1 MHWYQRDY
9 WNQIGTVTAARNTL
23 FLLIAHLV
31 DVEED
36 RIDMTGAPPKP
47 PELKVC
53 TDVKPP
59 PLSSSS
65 NPPPP
70 KPPKPMP
77 KPGSPKPKPPKA
89 ANGDIAVDIGKWP
102 LRRLLWR
109 ITRLVPPPKPFCR
122 FRAIPPPPIM
132 PKPPKGSI
140 KSSKGSAPPKNSRK
154 MSNGSLKANE
164 EKPKFPKS
172 SSSSSNVPKCWC
184 PWWWRWAECP
194 PLLAPLPPLAV
205 RPSRPYLS
213 KIFRFLSSDS
223 TSYASEI
230 SLNLLN
236 NNRRNMFTKF
246 HFAIGVDVRKNC

>member
-122 FRAIPPPPIM
+122 
-132 PKPPKGSI
+132 
-140 KSSKGSAPPKNSRK
+140 
-154 MSNGSLKANE
+154 SLKAQAM
-164 EKPKFPKS
+164 PA
-172 SSSSSNVPKCWC
+172 SNRLYC
-184 PWWWRWAECP
+184 
-194 PLLAPLPPLAV
+194 
-205 RPSRPYLS
+205 
-213 KIFRFLSSDS
+213 
-223 TSYASEI
+223 
-230 SLNLLN
+230 NLLI
-236 NNRRNMFTKF
+236 FF
-246 HFAIGVDVRKNC
+246 SIFPARKSGIACS